1 MTAATAS
8 TTRRPPFWRNLRVL
22 RLVLQAVFVAAVAG
36 FLLFLLDNV
45 IYNLERRGIPTGF
58 DYLRQPAG
66 FAIPDSDFRSSQ
78 SLLDALLVGIQNTIK
93 VALLGIVLATIL
105 GVVVGVSR
113 LSTNWLVRKA
123 AAVYVEVFRNIPVL
137 VIILFWY
144 LGVMIR
150 LPPIRE
156 AVELLDLVA
165 ISNRGIVVPWFDQVG
180 GGVGFAVAALVA
192 AAAAV
197 AVWIWRTRRFDRTGQ
212 PHHRALW
219 AGGTL
224 LAVLA
229 LGFVATGTPW
239 TLTTPEV
246 GELSTSGGFRLAPEY
261 AALLIALSLYT
272 ASHIAEIVRGSILS
286 VSRGQSEAA
295 DALGLSGLQ
304 RLRHVVLPQAFRIS
318 IPPIS
323 NQYLNLVKN
332 SSLGVAIS
340 YYEVTKVTQVSI
352 AQSAPAVQAIAL
364 LMVIYLV
371 FSLLIAA
378 VTNLVNRRLTLKGR
392 R

>member
-1 MTAATAS
+1 M
-8 TTRRPPFWRNLRVL
+8 
-22 RLVLQAVFVAAVAG
+22 
-36 FLLFLLDNV
+36 
-45 IYNLERRGIPTGF
+45 
-58 DYLRQPAG
+58 
-66 FAIPDSDFRSSQ
+66 
-78 SLLDALLVGIQNTIK
+78 IQNTIK

-212 PHHRALW
+212 PHRR
-219 AGGTL
+219 G
-224 LAVLA
+224 A
-229 LGFVATGTPW
+229 LGRGTCSPSW
-239 TLTTPEV
+239 RS
-246 GELSTSGGFRLAPEY
+246 GTSPPG
-261 AALLIALSLYT
+261 
-272 ASHIAEIVRGSILS
+272 HRG
-286 VSRGQSEAA
+286 R
-295 DALGLSGLQ
+295 
-304 RLRHVVLPQAFRIS
+304 
-318 IPPIS
+318 
-323 NQYLNLVKN
+323 
-332 SSLGVAIS
+332 
-340 YYEVTKVTQVSI
+340 
-352 AQSAPAVQAIAL
+352 
-364 LMVIYLV
+364 
-371 FSLLIAA
+371 
-378 VTNLVNRRLTLKGR
+378 
-392 R
+392 